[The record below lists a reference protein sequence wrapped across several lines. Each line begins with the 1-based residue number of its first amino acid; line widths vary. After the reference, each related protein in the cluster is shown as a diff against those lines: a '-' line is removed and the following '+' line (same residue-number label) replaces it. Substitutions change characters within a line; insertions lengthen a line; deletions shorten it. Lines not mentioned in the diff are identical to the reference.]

1 VSAGE
6 PGSARERT
14 ELAWNRTALSAGAL
28 AALLLKVGID
38 HSRPLDVVAGTVSV
52 VAAATIAGLGQTRA
66 RWSGR
71 QQLAIAG
78 VTLLVTLTALLTV
91 AAALFER

>member
-1 VSAGE
+1 VTASST
-6 PGSARERT
+6 GSARERT

-38 HSRPLDVVAGTVSV
+38 HSRPLDVLAGASAVL
-52 VAAATIAGLGQTRA
+52 AAATIAGLGQTRA
-66 RWSGR
+66 RWLGNQR
-71 QQLAIAG
+71 VVIAG

-91 AAALFER
+91 VAALFER